1 MSSWIYIRENLQT
14 KMPIILKQNPS
25 LNEKKVKEINRLC
38 DPTKDKAVYTP
49 WCARMYSNGYL
60 KPGMLSSTE
69 ELLSKF
75 DRYLKANLLQGNDR
89 DINRFKSVDELSSAI
104 SSTQDNLVESIPA
117 LNKAKQKY
125 SNLYNSQIANLLFAD
140 PSGKKGEY
148 IDFLARNM
156 NSGKISRFEYTFFED
171 VSKIKEALEKFEFLK
186 KRGLIDVDLNSLD
199 LHDVFYYIDEY
210 SQKKPIEKEVIDKM
224 QNLIV
229 GKYEDYVIYKIDKQH
244 SFLLPLIA
252 ERTKWCVK
260 QITTTNSYF
269 KFNSALNFFLVAI
282 RNNIPA
288 FLIHYPTLQFK
299 NVLDE
304 PMKQVEL
311 GRALLSSVYK
321 DDIMKP
327 WNDIIKYY
335 DESNINEKLNI
346 PFIYNTTDAYINH
359 LCEKEYV
366 INRRT
371 NVQNFRNGYPQIA
384 FLWAD
389 FDKIMNADEKFLLK
403 RQLKEYAQ
411 SVPERALTPFFE
423 RYEKI

>member
-224 QNLIV
+224 
-229 GKYEDYVIYKIDKQH
+229 
-244 SFLLPLIA
+244 
-252 ERTKWCVK
+252 
-260 QITTTNSYF
+260 
-269 KFNSALNFFLVAI
+269 
-282 RNNIPA
+282 
-288 FLIHYPTLQFK
+288 
-299 NVLDE
+299 
-304 PMKQVEL
+304 
-311 GRALLSSVYK
+311 
-321 DDIMKP
+321 
-327 WNDIIKYY
+327 
-335 DESNINEKLNI
+335 
-346 PFIYNTTDAYINH
+346 
-359 LCEKEYV
+359 
-366 INRRT
+366 
-371 NVQNFRNGYPQIA
+371 
-384 FLWAD
+384 
-389 FDKIMNADEKFLLK
+389 
-403 RQLKEYAQ
+403 
-411 SVPERALTPFFE
+411 
-423 RYEKI
+423 

>member
-1 MSSWIYIRENLQT
+1 MSSWVYIRENLQT
-14 KMPIILKQNPS
+14 KMPILLKQNPS
-25 LNEKKVKEINRLC
+25 LDEKKIRELNRLC

-49 WCARMYSNGYL
+49 WCARMYSNGSL
-60 KPGMLSSTE
+60 KPGMLSITE

-104 SSTQDNLVESIPA
+104 SRTQDNLVESIPA

-156 NSGKISRFEYTFFED
+156 NSGKISRFENNFFED
-171 VSKIKEALEKFEFLK
+171 VPKIKEALEKFEFLK
-186 KRGLIDVDLNSLD
+186 KRGLIDEDLNSLD
-199 LHDVFYYIDEY
+199 LHDVFYYIEEY
-210 SQKKPIEKEVIDKM
+210 SQKKPIENEILDKM

-229 GKYEDYVIYKIDKQH
+229 GKYEDYEIYKIDKQH

-260 QITTTNSYF
+260 QTTTTNSYF
-269 KFNSALNFFLVAI
+269 KFNPALNFFLVAI

-311 GRALLSSVYK
+311 GRSLLSSVYK
-321 DDIMKP
+321 EDIMKP

-346 PFIYNTTDAYINH
+346 PFIYNTTDAYIKH
-359 LCEKEYV
+359 LCERDYV
-366 INRRT
+366 IQRRL
-371 NVQNFRNGYPQIA
+371 NVQNFRNSYPQLA
-384 FLWAD
+384 FMWND
-389 FDKIMNADEKFLLK
+389 FEKIMNADEKFLLK

>member
-1 MSSWIYIRENLQT
+1 MSSWVYIRENLQT

-25 LNEKKVKEINRLC
+25 LNEKKVKDINRLC

-49 WCARMYSNGYL
+49 WCARMFSNGSL
-60 KPGMLSSTE
+60 KPGMLSITE

-104 SSTQDNLVESIPA
+104 SRTQDNLVESIPA

-148 IDFLARNM
+148 IHFLARNM
-156 NSGKISRFEYTFFED
+156 NSGKISRFENTFFED
-171 VSKIKEALEKFEFLK
+171 VPKIKEALEKFEFLK

-199 LHDVFYYIDEY
+199 LHDVFYYIEEY
-210 SQKKPIEKEVIDKM
+210 SQKKPIENEILDKM

-229 GKYEDYVIYKIDKQH
+229 GKYEDYEIYKIDKQH

-260 QITTTNSYF
+260 QTTTTNSYF
-269 KFNSALNFFLVAI
+269 KFNTALNFFLVAI

-311 GRALLSSVYK
+311 GRGLLSSVYK
-321 DDIMKP
+321 EDIMKP

-346 PFIYNTTDAYINH
+346 PFIYNTTDAYIKH
-359 LCEKEYV
+359 LCERDYV
-366 INRRT
+366 IQRRL
-371 NVQNFRNGYPQIA
+371 NVQNFRNSYPQLA
-384 FLWAD
+384 FMWND
-389 FDKIMNADEKFLLK
+389 FEKIMNADEKFLLK